1 MGDGDGVWEPVVVSE
16 GEPLFVEEREGELR
30 EERVGVGVG
39 AAEKVAATSGV
50 LVPPF
55 LFGLS

>member
-1 MGDGDGVWEPVVVSE
+1 VVSE